1 MLYYSMI
8 IKKERASWIPPLPAE
23 HQKGTN
29 WHGWMAMDDGIWAIT
44 NIHHFDDFG
53 CTVDTFTI
61 EKDGEK
67 IEIYSYDEGETFTF
81 D

>member
-1 MLYYSMI
+1 MI

-23 HQKGTN
+23 RVVWGTVAEL
-29 WHGWMAMDDGIWAIT
+29 GWIELDGEAWVIT